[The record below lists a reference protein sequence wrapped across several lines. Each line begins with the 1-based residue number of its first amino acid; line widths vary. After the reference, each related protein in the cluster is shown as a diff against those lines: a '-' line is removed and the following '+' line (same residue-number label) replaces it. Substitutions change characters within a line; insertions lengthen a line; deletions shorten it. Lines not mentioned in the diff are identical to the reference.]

1 MYKKTTTN
9 EYFTSACPNTR
20 IRNALAG
27 GGIKTMAQLCAMTEE
42 QLMRVRNFGL
52 KSLDI
57 VLVERKKFLAGGS

>member
-1 MYKKTTTN
+1 MDKKITTYA
-9 EYFTSACPNTR
+9 YFTTVCPNTR

-52 KSLDI
+52 ISLAI
-57 VLVERKKFLAGGS
+57 ALEEWQKFLAGGD